1 MDDIKSADPYL
12 TDNGFQYPKN
22 SKAYIMQR
30 NRAHGKKPKNQVAFG
45 GQVQIL
51 KRGTSDDIINKNST
65 AEQTMHPIDSASI
78 SVLIGA
84 KGRNISLICRTAYVL
99 ATIDKNSEVHFIS
112 KSDQS
117 DLDLARRMMISMTSG
132 GVLRW
137 FNHPGATNKYYHSS
151 ARCELENLVLAT
163 SGCYLDILRAF
174 NGHLCLMIIPLKG
187 ANEEHVAEQIKNLR
201 PVVLDKIHSLAQKP
215 QEEPA
220 TSDPTYEPSAL

>member
-1 MDDIKSADPYL
+1 
-12 TDNGFQYPKN
+12 
-22 SKAYIMQR
+22 
-30 NRAHGKKPKNQVAFG
+30 
-45 GQVQIL
+45 
-51 KRGTSDDIINKNST
+51 
-65 AEQTMHPIDSASI
+65 
-78 SVLIGA
+78 
-84 KGRNISLICRTAYVL
+84 
-99 ATIDKNSEVHFIS
+99 
-112 KSDQS
+112 
-117 DLDLARRMMISMTSG
+117 MMISMTSG

-137 FNHPGATNKYYHSS
+137 FNHPGATNKYYHPS